1 MKMQQR
7 GYELALTSSLH
18 QVSLQ
23 AYVVAAKIC
32 HCGLKNAASM
42 TRLPIWRE
50 NQVSAACV
58 GYYIN
63 RSSTVPPSPM
73 TICIFS
79 GKGHLLSLIT
89 NSYHP
94 LFRSIPYQVVTF
106 IPIGVGGFNSNSN
119 HKAFE
124 AHDAIKSNI
133 QVGFS
138 KLPDAGSPMHI
149 NILREWIQD
158 CDTHQCLGSPD
169 TRFLPTRL
177 LDVGDDIEKCSRLI
191 CDTSELPKTVK
202 YLALSHRWGS
212 YPEPGEPGPLKGK
225 TICLY
230 ARNMVMLKEGIN
242 DSDFPPK
249 YQDAITVAR
258 QLKVHYI
265 WIDSLCV
272 IQQDK
277 SDPLDKDK
285 GKDWANEAERM
296 EQVFRSAY
304 ATIAACCANSPA
316 EHFFK
321 RRPERQCVTMQAD
334 NAFYY
339 LCNAIDNFSED
350 VEQGELAKR
359 GWVLQERALS
369 RRTIYFTEKQTY
381 WECGEGVRCETLT
394 KTKKYE
400 RIMALE
406 RF

>member
-1 MKMQQR
+1 
-7 GYELALTSSLH
+7 
-18 QVSLQ
+18 
-23 AYVVAAKIC
+23 
-32 HCGLKNAASM
+32 
-42 TRLPIWRE
+42 
-50 NQVSAACV
+50 
-58 GYYIN
+58 
-63 RSSTVPPSPM
+63 
-73 TICIFS
+73 
-79 GKGHLLSLIT
+79 
-89 NSYHP
+89 
-94 LFRSIPYQVVTF
+94 
-106 IPIGVGGFNSNSN
+106 
-119 HKAFE
+119 
-124 AHDAIKSNI
+124 
-133 QVGFS
+133 
-138 KLPDAGSPMHI
+138 
-149 NILREWIQD
+149 
-158 CDTHQCLGSPD
+158 
-169 TRFLPTRL
+169 
-177 LDVGDDIEKCSRLI
+177 
-191 CDTSELPKTVK
+191 
-202 YLALSHRWGS
+202 
-212 YPEPGEPGPLKGK
+212 
-225 TICLY
+225 
-230 ARNMVMLKEGIN
+230 MLKQGI
-242 DSDFPPK
+242 DDTDFPPK

-258 QLKVHYI
+258 QLKVRYI
-265 WIDSLCV
+265 WIDALCV

-277 SDPLDKDK
+277 SDPQDKDK

-316 EHFFK
+316 ENFLK